1 MVLTTAKLTS
11 KPSNL
16 VGRVVLCLLIFVL
29 CMPMTHAVESKID
42 IYIRDDVLTDY
53 VAFLDGR
60 SPLSISEFSTKRIRR
75 DVVDM
80 ILAQQA
86 LKLGGFEPQFE
97 YHSGKINFRNTRM
110 LEQGQ
115 LLISFDSYWLQDA
128 QAIEEHV
135 YISAPVI
142 RVGEYYA
149 GVYSH
154 PDNLGAQQSKHI
166 NDFAA
171 LSAVSTPR
179 WRSDWQTLEQL
190 PLKKLVREDEW
201 LAQARMVSMQWVDFM
216 LMPMMPQ
223 YNNYYQLENIAL
235 KANANLVV
243 LIEDSRHF
251 VISKKHPHGQ
261 QAFAALQKG
270 LAILREQG
278 RISKAYKEAGFI
290 PDLTKVTV
298 INSQGYGQ
306 KSSQE

>member
-1 MVLTTAKLTS
+1 M
-11 KPSNL
+11 
-16 VGRVVLCLLIFVL
+16 LCLLLILFAIPITKAAEPKV
-29 CMPMTHAVESKID
+29 D

-80 ILAQQA
+80 IIAQQA
-86 LKLGGFEPQFE
+86 LQLGGFEPRFK

-110 LEQGQ
+110 LEQGK
-115 LLISFDSYWLQDA
+115 LLISFDSYWQKDA
-128 QAIEEHV
+128 QAIAEHV
-135 YISAPVI
+135 YISDPVI

-154 PDNLGAQQSKHI
+154 PDNTRVQQSLSLE
-166 NDFAA
+166 DFQS

-223 YNNYYQLENIAL
+223 YDNYYQLENIAL
-235 KANANLVV
+235 KANPNLVV

-251 VISKKHPHGQ
+251 VISKKHPHGER
-261 QAFAALQKG
+261 AFFALQKG
-270 LAILREQG
+270 LAILRQQG

-290 PDLTKVTV
+290 PDLTKITV
-298 INSQGYGQ
+298 VNSPEYER

>member
-1 MVLTTAKLTS
+1 
-11 KPSNL
+11 
-16 VGRVVLCLLIFVL
+16 
-29 CMPMTHAVESKID
+29 MTHAVESKID

-135 YISAPVI
+135 YISDPVI

-154 PDNLGAQQSKHI
+154 PDNLGVQQSKHI
-166 NDFAA
+166 DDFAA